1 MKTVLKNATIVDPA
15 SSFHQQKVDVEIT
28 DSTITQLAK
37 NIAVDA
43 QTTVVELDNLHL
55 SPGWFDSSVCLGEP
69 GYEDRETIAHGLTV
83 AAKSGFT
90 AIALQPNTFPVLDN
104 QAQIQL
110 VKNKSIGFA
119 TALHPIGAFTKESAG
134 KDMAELFDMK
144 NAGAIAF
151 GDYAKN
157 IDQANILKI
166 GLQYLQDF
174 DGLLLLFCQDPS
186 LKGQGIAN
194 EGIHATRLG
203 MKGIPNLAEELQVA
217 RALFIAEYTGGK
229 MHIPTISSA
238 RSVQLI
244 QEAKAKGIRVS
255 CSVSVH
261 HLVLNDSCLEQF
273 DSRFKV
279 SPPLRSEADRL
290 GLVEGVLNGS
300 IDCITSDHNPIDIEH
315 KNVEFDMAKD
325 GTIGLESAFAAL
337 QTILPL
343 EVIVD
348 KLTAGKNIFGLAHS
362 TLEVGSSAELTLFNP
377 EGEWVFNPEYI
388 LSKSKNS
395 ALVGNAM
402 KGKVYGIFN
411 QGILQTHE

>member
-1 MKTVLKNATIVDPA
+1 MKIVLKNARIVDPR
-15 SSFHQQKVDVEIT
+15 SSFHQQNVDVEIT
-28 DSTITQLAK
+28 NGIITQLGNSLAC
-37 NIAVDA
+37 DA
-43 QTTVVELDNLHL
+43 STKVVELDNLHL
-55 SPGWFDSSVCLGEP
+55 SPGWFDSSVSLGEP
-69 GYEDRETIAHGLTV
+69 GFEDRETIANGLDV

-104 QAQIQL
+104 QAQIQF
-110 VKNKSIGFA
+110 VKNKAQGHA
-119 TALHPIGAFTKESAG
+119 TALHPIAAFTKESAG

-151 GDYAKN
+151 GDYGKN
-157 IDQANILKI
+157 IDNANILKI
-166 GLQYLQDF
+166 GMQYLQDF

-203 MKGIPNLAEELQVA
+203 MKGIPNLAEDIQVA

-229 MHIPTISSA
+229 IHIPTLSSA
-238 RSVQLI
+238 KSVQLI

-255 CSVSVH
+255 CSVAVH
-261 HLVLNDSCLEQF
+261 QLVLNDSCLEQF
-273 DSRFKV
+273 DSRYKV

-290 GLVEGVLNGS
+290 ALIEGVLNGS

-315 KNVEFDMAKD
+315 KNLEFDLAKD
-325 GTIGLESAFAAL
+325 GTIGLESAFGAL
-337 QTILPL
+337 LTVLPL
-343 EVIVD
+343 EVVIE
-348 KLTAGKNIFGLAHS
+348 KLTAGKAIFGLES
-362 TLEVGSSAELTLFNP
+362 TAIEVGSPAELSLFNP
-377 EGEWVFNPEYI
+377 EGDWTFAPEHI
-388 LSKSKNS
+388 RSKSKNS

-411 QGILQTHE
+411 QGILQKHE

>member
-1 MKTVLKNATIVDPA
+1 MKIVLKNARIVDPR
-15 SSFHQQKVDVEIT
+15 SSFHQQNVDVEIT
-28 DSTITQLAK
+28 NGIITQLGNSLAC
-37 NIAVDA
+37 DA
-43 QTTVVELDNLHL
+43 STKVVELDNLHL
-55 SPGWFDSSVCLGEP
+55 SPGWFDSSVSLGEP
-69 GYEDRETIAHGLTV
+69 GFEDRETIANGLDV

-104 QAQIQL
+104 QAQIQF
-110 VKNKSIGFA
+110 VKNKAQGHA
-119 TALHPIGAFTKESAG
+119 TTLHPIAAFTKESAG

-151 GDYAKN
+151 GDYGKN
-157 IDQANILKI
+157 IDNANILKI

-203 MKGIPNLAEELQVA
+203 MKGIPNLAEDIQVA

-229 MHIPTISSA
+229 IHIPTLSSA
-238 RSVQLI
+238 KSVQLI

-255 CSVSVH
+255 CSVAVH
-261 HLVLNDSCLEQF
+261 QLVLNDSCLEQF
-273 DSRFKV
+273 DSRYKV

-290 GLVEGVLNGS
+290 ALIEGVLNGS

-315 KNVEFDMAKD
+315 KNLEFDLAKD
-325 GTIGLESAFAAL
+325 GTIGLESAFGAL
-337 QTILPL
+337 LTVLPL
-343 EVIVD
+343 EVVIE
-348 KLTAGKNIFGLAHS
+348 KLTAGKAIFGLES
-362 TLEVGSSAELTLFNP
+362 TAIEIGTPAELSLFNP
-377 EGEWVFNPEYI
+377 EGDWTFTPEHI
-388 LSKSKNS
+388 CSKSKNS